1 MNSQR
6 NALGTGNVHRWLF
19 ASLLVGVFIVWS
31 GGPLAAQ
38 TSVACAPAVA
48 DGAGWHSVRPFT
60 AGQPPAGRPSSS
72 QTAAAVYRT
81 VSSQAVS
88 AESVSTETVWRPSG
102 PTPSPAADQQR
113 VEVTA
118 WRPVDACAACSNAAV
133 VPAGGSCVVPASGS
147 ATYAAYSAGT
157 PYYACSPYCGYSPAA
172 SCGPCGAGSY
182 AVRLPV
188 VYAAASPCQP
198 AYAGPN
204 VVYRPAVPRFV
215 LPGGNWANR
224 PLIVKPKVYVPGQP
238 VRNLLRAIL
247 P

>member
-157 PYYACSPYCGYSPAA
+157 PYYACSPYCGYSPAD
-172 SCGPCGAGSY
+172 
-182 AVRLPV
+182 
-188 VYAAASPCQP
+188 
-198 AYAGPN
+198 